1 MAEYT
6 LDLHNHTPLIPGD
19 YRGRLDT
26 TPAEIVRAALDA
38 GIDVLGVTDHFSA
51 AYAPRIVQAADDVW
65 REEGRRLHIIP
76 GAEIKIRRDGDE
88 AHLIA
93 LFAAGSAER
102 RLSALL
108 AVLGLPDPAAPL
120 EGLPALSVSYDP
132 LVAARAIDTLGGLCI
147 VGHAD
152 RTFGEYR
159 LSESP
164 LVGELMASPHV
175 SAIEMIDHACLG
187 TLPGGSDVAC
197 VQSSDA
203 HAPGEMGRRTTRLS
217 MSEPTLEGLRDALKR
232 ARRPR
237 VQARTAG
244 DAAAVIR

>member
-6 LDLHNHTPLIPGD
+6 LDLHNHTPLIPSD
-19 YRGRLDT
+19 YRGRLET
-26 TPAEIVRAALDA
+26 TPTDIVRAALDA
-38 GIDVLGVTDHFSA
+38 GIDVLGVTDHFST
-51 AYAPRIVQAADDVW
+51 AYAPRIVRAADDVW
-65 REEGRRLHIIP
+65 REEGRRLHIIA
-76 GAEIKIRRDGDE
+76 GAELKIRRNGDE

-93 LFAAGSAER
+93 LFPEGSAQR
-102 RLSALL
+102 RLAALL

-120 EGLPALSVSYDP
+120 EELPTLSVRYDP
-132 LVAARAIDTLGGLCI
+132 LAAARAIDALGGVCI

-164 LVGELMASPHV
+164 LIGELMASPYV

-187 TLPGGSDVAC
+187 TLPGGSAIAC

-203 HAPGEMGRRTTRLS
+203 HAPAEMGRRTTRLA
-217 MSEPTLEGLRDALKR
+217 MSEPTFEGLRDALGR
-232 ARRPR
+232 NRRPR
-237 VQARTAG
+237 EQAR
-244 DAAAVIR
+244 AVAEATVTR